1 MAPKRRG
8 GPAQVAGTEHVNPV
22 DTGDSPVPAFFET
35 ASGDENAPAE
45 PAAGDA
51 SFEEES
57 VAIQQPAFE
66 AATPND
72 ADSPVAPALEPHEEV
87 AEPEAAPVVLSET
100 LPMAERADASPGDTT
115 LTPLDDAVSSS
126 ASLIGS
132 VAGGIGLASIVGGGM
147 VVIGLGAAVGAWYS
161 VALANNYLKRRW
173 ETGRSGAA

>member
-1 MAPKRRG
+1 MSPKRRG
-8 GPAQVAGTEHVNPV
+8 GPARAAGTENASPV

-45 PAAGDA
+45 PPAGDA

-57 VAIQQPAFE
+57 VALQQPALE
-66 AATPND
+66 AAAPID
-72 ADSPVAPALEPHEEV
+72 ADTPIAPALERHEEIAGSEAALEAPPV
-87 AEPEAAPVVLSET
+87 AECPETGVGET
-100 LPMAERADASPGDTT
+100 ALA
-115 LTPLDDAVSSS
+115 PLDDAVSAS

-173 ETGRSGAA
+173 EMGRSGAA

>member
-8 GPAQVAGTEHVNPV
+8 GPAQAAGTEHANPA

-35 ASGDENAPAE
+35 ASEDGSAPAE
-45 PAAGDA
+45 LAGGDA
-51 SFEEES
+51 PFKEES
-57 VAIQQPAFE
+57 DAIQQPAYE
-66 AATPND
+66 AAASTD
-72 ADSPVAPALEPHEEV
+72 ADLPVALALESHEEI
-87 AEPEAAPVVLSET
+87 AEPEAPTETPPV
-100 LPMAERADASPGDTT
+100 AECMDASAGDTA
-115 LTPLDDAVSSS
+115 LTPLDDAVSAS

-132 VAGGIGLASIVGGGM
+132 VAGGIGLATIVGGGM

>member
-1 MAPKRRG
+1 MSPKRRG
-8 GPAQVAGTEHVNPV
+8 GPARAAGTENASPV

-35 ASGDENAPAE
+35 ASGDENAPTE
-45 PAAGDA
+45 PPAGDA

-57 VAIQQPAFE
+57 VALQQPALE
-66 AATPND
+66 AAAPTD
-72 ADSPVAPALEPHEEV
+72 ADTPMASALERHEEIV
-87 AEPEAAPVVLSET
+87 EPGAAPET
-100 LPMAERADASPGDTT
+100 GAGETALA
-115 LTPLDDAVSSS
+115 PLDDAVSAS

>member
-1 MAPKRRG
+1 
-8 GPAQVAGTEHVNPV
+8 VAGTENASPV

-45 PAAGDA
+45 PPAGDA
-51 SFEEES
+51 SFEQES
-57 VAIQQPAFE
+57 VALQQPLE
-66 AATPND
+66 AVPEAP
-72 ADSPVAPALEPHEEV
+72 PVAEGPKAGAGETAL
-87 AEPEAAPVVLSET
+87 A
-100 LPMAERADASPGDTT
+100 
-115 LTPLDDAVSSS
+115 PLDDAVSAS

-173 ETGRSGAA
+173 EMGRSGAA

>member
-1 MAPKRRG
+1 MSPKRRG
-8 GPAQVAGTEHVNPV
+8 GSARAAGTENASPV
-22 DTGDSPVPAFFET
+22 DTGDSPAPAFFEA

-45 PAAGDA
+45 PPTGDA
-51 SFEEES
+51 SSFEEES
-57 VAIQQPAFE
+57 IALQQPALE
-66 AATPND
+66 AATPTD
-72 ADSPVAPALEPHEEV
+72 ADTSVAPALEPREEI
-87 AEPEAAPVVLSET
+87 AEPEVHPL
-100 LPMAERADASPGDTT
+100 AECPEAGAGDTAP
-115 LTPLDDAVSSS
+115 TPLDDAVSAS